1 MMAAASYTD
10 FLQSKL
16 LVVPNAGKDV
26 PADQINPHLFPFQQA
41 LTRYALRKGRSACW
55 ASTGLGKT
63 RIALAFAEHA
73 AERVLMLCP
82 LAVAHQTIRE
92 GEKVGVPVTYARRQ
106 DQSAR
111 EGVTVT
117 NYEMM
122 DGFDAAAFGAVI
134 LDESSILKAQ
144 DGKTKTRLIEKF
156 RNTPYKLCLTATP
169 APNDREELCNH
180 AEFLGVMTRQ
190 EMLSA
195 FFIHDDA
202 GWRLKR
208 HGQSAFYRWLASWG
222 MTINKPSDLGFSDAG
237 YDLPPLEIEPVFVD
251 TDYTPAGKLFAL
263 DLKGVTERAS
273 VRRGTLRA
281 RVDTALTQIQAE
293 PAEPWLCWY
302 GLLEEG
308 RELKKALGAEAVF
321 VEGSLSPEEK
331 EARLLQFLNG
341 EARVLISHPLIAG
354 FGLNL
359 QHCARMSF
367 VGLGDSYEQYFQ
379 CIRRSWRFGQTRPVK
394 VFIVLS
400 EPERP
405 IYENVLRKERE
416 AHDLA
421 VELVAHV
428 KEFEREEILAINPK
442 QTYRPERP
450 MKLPGWLTSP
460 AGTPHLPA
468 HRQTGQ
474 CIQIS
479 AADHPGPAQ
488 S

>member
-1 MMAAASYTD
+1 MAAAPYEQ

-26 PADQINPHLFPFQQA
+26 PEARINSHLFPFQQA

-63 RIALAFAEHA
+63 RIGLAFAEHA
-73 AERVLMLCP
+73 AARVLMLCP
-82 LAVAHQTIRE
+82 LAVAYQTVRE
-92 GEKVGVPVTYARRQ
+92 GEKVGVPVTYARHAAQ
-106 DQSAR
+106 AAR
-111 EGVTVT
+111 EGVTAT

-122 DGFDAAAFGAVI
+122 DNFDAADFGAVI

-144 DGKTKTRLIEKF
+144 DGKTKARLIEKF
-156 RNTPYKLCLTATP
+156 RNMPYKLCLTATP

-190 EMLSA
+190 EMLAA
-195 FFIHDDA
+195 FFLNNDE

-208 HGQSAFYRWLASWG
+208 HGQQAFYRWLASWG
-222 MTINKPSDLGFSDAG
+222 MTINRPSDLGFSDAG
-237 YDLPPLEIEPVFVD
+237 YDLPPLTIEPIFVD

-281 RVDTALTQIQAE
+281 RVDTALEQIRAE
-293 PAEPWLCWY
+293 PLEPWLCWY

-308 RELKKALGAEAVF
+308 RELKKALGSEAVF

-341 EARVLISHPLIAG
+341 EARILVSHPLIAG

-379 CIRRSWRFGQTRPVK
+379 CIRRCWRFGQEREVR
-394 VFIVLS
+394 VSIVLS
-400 EPERP
+400 EPERV

-416 AHDLA
+416 ASELA
-421 VELVAHV
+421 AELVAHV

-442 QTYRPERP
+442 QSYQPGRP
-450 MKLPGWLTSP
+450 MELPRWLTSA
-460 AGTPHLPA
+460 AGV
-468 HRQTGQ
+468 
-474 CIQIS
+474 
-479 AADHPGPAQ
+479 
-488 S
+488 